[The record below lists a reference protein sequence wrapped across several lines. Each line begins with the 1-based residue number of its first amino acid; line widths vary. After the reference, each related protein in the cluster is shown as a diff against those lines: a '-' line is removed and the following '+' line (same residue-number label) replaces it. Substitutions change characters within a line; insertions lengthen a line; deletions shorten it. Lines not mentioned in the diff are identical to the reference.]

1 MGRDRPGLAGRDRP
15 GPAGIGPGRRRWEGR
30 CARVDS
36 DRAMQWINRWD
47 AQQQWYMPDRE
58 ERFTALIDAVE
69 AGTGRDDPL
78 VLDLG
83 CGPGS
88 LAVRLLDRMPGARV
102 VAIDSDP
109 LLLTLGRAGYGDRPR
124 LRFADHDLR
133 TPGWARALDLD
144 RPADAA
150 VSTTALHW
158 LRAGALRAMYAELAT
173 VLRPGGLLLDG
184 DHLKEDEATAPTL
197 ARLGA
202 ALSDRAVQRL
212 TGDGPGDGHPGDGE
226 SGDGSAGGRPG
237 GREDW
242 KAWWQAAT
250 TDPELAGPAADRQQ
264 RRLSEDHH
272 GSESVLLSEHVGA
285 LRAAGFTEIGT
296 LWQYGDNRIL
306 CAVMGG

>member
-1 MGRDRPGLAGRDRP
+1 VDR
-15 GPAGIGPGRRRWEGR
+15 
-30 CARVDS
+30 

-47 AQQQWYMPDRE
+47 AQQQLYMPERE

-69 AGTGRDDPL
+69 AGAGRDDPL

-88 LAVRLLDRMPGARV
+88 LAVRLLDRIPGASV

-109 LLLTLGRAGYGDRPR
+109 VLLALGRAAYAGRPG
-124 LRFADHDLR
+124 LRFADQDLGA
-133 TPGWARALDLD
+133 PGWAAALTLD
-144 RPADAA
+144 RAVDAA

-158 LRAGALRAMYAELAT
+158 LRAGPLRGMYAQLAT

-184 DHLKEDEATAPTL
+184 DHLKEDEAAAPVL
-197 ARLGA
+197 ARLGEALTERA
-202 ALSDRAVQRL
+202 AQRL
-212 TGDGPGDGHPGDGE
+212 R
-226 SGDGSAGGRPG
+226 GGQRED
-237 GREDW
+237 REDW

-250 TDPELAGPAADRQQ
+250 DDPELAGPAAERQR

-272 GSESVLLSEHVGA
+272 GTESVLLSEHVGA
-285 LRAAGFTEIGT
+285 LRAAGFAEIGT

-306 CAVMGG
+306 CAVLGGAAPGG